1 MAKKKTDIKHG
12 VNDVTGN
19 PEEDLGQDRKD
30 EFWERT
36 SDDAADGYGAQIQTN
51 NKGRTTQERGHN
63 RKGEDGRNIDPLDEG
78 MVDR

>member
-19 PEEDLGQDRKD
+19 PAKDLGQDRKD

-36 SDDAADGYGAQIQTN
+36 SDDVANGYGAQIQTN
-51 NKGRTTQERGHN
+51 NSGGTTHERGRN

-78 MVDR
+78 LVDR